1 MVFGTWYGFLTQ
13 QGVEQSVQKQL
24 HEALKQAVADSAVKQ
39 AIARTGLV
47 VQPRTQEEF
56 RQFLKDETQK
66 LADLL
71 KTDGVKITID

>member
-1 MVFGTWYGFLTQ
+1 
-13 QGVEQSVQKQL
+13 
-24 HEALKQAVADSAVKQ
+24 
-39 AIARTGLV
+39 

-56 RQFLKDETQK
+56 RQFLNSETQK

>member
-1 MVFGTWYGFLTQ
+1 
-13 QGVEQSVQKQL
+13 
-24 HEALKQAVADSAVKQ
+24 LKQAVADSAVKQ

>member
-1 MVFGTWYGFLTQ
+1 
-13 QGVEQSVQKQL
+13 VQKQL
-24 HEALKQAVADSAVKQ
+24 HEALQQAVADPSVKQ

-56 RQFLKDETQK
+56 KQFLKDETQK

-71 KTDGVKITID
+71 KVDGVRITID